1 MSLTEY
7 SLKLTKTKN
16 LPFEKVADADE
27 ENWVDSFFPKWAIP
41 YLRLSRAD
49 RPVGTW
55 LLLIPCWWGILLAAN
70 EKNNFGLEKY
80 DLWLLTA
87 CSVGAFLMRGAG
99 CTWNDIL
106 DKDFDQ
112 RVTRTKSRPIPS
124 GQVSISKALIWM
136 VLQTLL
142 AFIILLTFNKFSIIV
157 AISSLVLVCIYPLA
171 KRFTWW
177 PQLFLGLTFNWG
189 VLVGYSAVMEE
200 ISLTAILLY
209 LAGVSWT
216 LFYDTIYAL
225 QDLNDDIEVGV
236 KSTARLFI
244 KNIKF
249 WLTTFFIIFW
259 TLVGIVI
266 FNSTMEN
273 NIVGIGTAVLG
284 ILLLFMHLMY
294 QVIKLDV
301 SSKKSCLATFKSNR
315 NAGLILVTILFV
327 ICFT

>member
-1 MSLTEY
+1 M
-7 SLKLTKTKN
+7 KLTKTKN
-16 LPFEKVADADE
+16 LPFKKVADSDE

-49 RPVGTW
+49 RPAGTW

-70 EKNNFGLEKY
+70 EKNNFGLESY
-80 DLWLLTA
+80 DFWLLTA

-106 DKDFDQ
+106 DKDFD
-112 RVTRTKSRPIPS
+112 RNVTRTKSRPIPS
-124 GQVSISKALIWM
+124 GQVSISQALIWM
-136 VLQTLL
+136 FLQTLL

-157 AISSLVLVCIYPLA
+157 AITSLVLVSIYPLA

-189 VLVGYSAVMEE
+189 VMVGYSAVMEE

-284 ILLLFMHLMY
+284 VLLLFMHLLY

-301 SSKKSCLATFKSNR
+301 SSQKSCLATFKSNR

-327 ICFT
+327 ICFI

>member
-49 RPVGTW
+49 RPAGTW

-284 ILLLFMHLMY
+284 ILLLFMHLLY

>member
-49 RPVGTW
+49 RPAGTW

-142 AFIILLTFNKFSIIV
+142 AFIILITFNKFSIIV

-284 ILLLFMHLMY
+284 ILLLFMHLLY

>member
-1 MSLTEY
+1 M
-7 SLKLTKTKN
+7 KLTKPKN

-27 ENWVDSFFPKWAIP
+27 ENWVDSFFPKWSIP

-49 RPVGTW
+49 RPTGTW

-70 EKNNFGLEKY
+70 EKNNFGLLAY
-80 DLWLLTA
+80 DFWLLIA
-87 CSVGAFLMRGAG
+87 CCGGAFLMRGAG

-106 DKDFDQ
+106 DKDFDRQ
-112 RVTRTKSRPIPS
+112 VTRTKSRPIPS
-124 GQVSISKALIWM
+124 GQVSIAKALIWM
-136 VLQTLL
+136 GFQTLL
-142 AFIILLTFNKFSIIV
+142 AFLILLTFNAFSVIV
-157 AISSLVLVCIYPLA
+157 ATSSLFLVSIYPLA

-189 VLVGYSAVMEE
+189 VLVGYSAVKEE
-200 ISLTAILLY
+200 LSFTAILLY

-225 QDLNDDIEVGV
+225 QDLDDDIAVGV
-236 KSTARLFI
+236 KSTARLFV

-249 WLTTFFIIFW
+249 WLTIFLLIFW
-259 TLVGIVI
+259 VLVGVVLLNITLE
-266 FNSTMEN
+266 NSIIEIRAT
-273 NIVGIGTAVLG
+273 TLG
-284 ILLLFMHLMY
+284 ILLLFMHLLY

-301 SSKKSCLATFKSNR
+301 SSQSSCLATFRSNR
-315 NAGLILVTILFV
+315 NAGLILVSTLFV

>member
-1 MSLTEY
+1 M
-7 SLKLTKTKN
+7 KLTKTKN

-27 ENWVDSFFPKWAIP
+27 KNWVDSFFPKWAIP

-49 RPVGTW
+49 RPAGTW

-284 ILLLFMHLMY
+284 ILLLFMHLLY

-301 SSKKSCLATFKSNR
+301 SSQKSCLATFKSNR

>member
-1 MSLTEY
+1 M
-7 SLKLTKTKN
+7 
-16 LPFEKVADADE
+16 ADADE

-49 RPVGTW
+49 RPAGTW

-225 QDLNDDIEVGV
+225 QDLNDDSEVGV

-284 ILLLFMHLMY
+284 ILLLFMHLLY

-315 NAGLILVTILFV
+315 NAGLILVTILFL

>member
-1 MSLTEY
+1 M
-7 SLKLTKTKN
+7 KLTKTKN

-49 RPVGTW
+49 RPAGTW

-209 LAGVSWT
+209 LA
-216 LFYDTIYAL
+216 
-225 QDLNDDIEVGV
+225 
-236 KSTARLFI
+236 
-244 KNIKF
+244 
-249 WLTTFFIIFW
+249 
-259 TLVGIVI
+259 
-266 FNSTMEN
+266 
-273 NIVGIGTAVLG
+273 
-284 ILLLFMHLMY
+284 
-294 QVIKLDV
+294 
-301 SSKKSCLATFKSNR
+301 
-315 NAGLILVTILFV
+315 
-327 ICFT
+327 